1 MTSKISSY
9 FKLILSDIRHRGWL
23 AALSCIT
30 LFLLMPVY
38 TMLYFSAYEAT
49 ASDLLHD
56 FPRLLNTGPA
66 GYLSAAIAVLAV
78 LSALSGF
85 SYIHSREKT
94 DFFHSLPVR
103 RTMWFGT
110 AWLSGVLVVL
120 IPYLVCSI
128 LTIAAEAVNKGM
140 TASLAG
146 RSAEA
151 VLGGVL
157 AFFVLYNAGVFAVM
171 LTGRTVTA
179 LLASLAVIVY
189 PILALTLGSAME
201 NEFYDTFYSNG
212 LTLPDKLAGY
222 LSPAG
227 LFSALIEQSS
237 SGRLGFVIPAAAL
250 LMSALFIAAAVLVY
264 RIYPS
269 EAAGAAL
276 AFPVTG
282 PILKVLICIP
292 SALFISLI
300 IQDLMMIYG
309 NKWTP
314 LLSILAALIIC
325 AVIDFIYTMDLRLL
339 IKSWKSS
346 LLSIAGVLAVLCF
359 FQFDLAGYDTYLPD
373 EEDIESISFQ
383 PEPFLDYFCYPES
396 EHGMEPSSGYFAPE
410 DMTETLY
417 ALAQTGIDNLEQG
430 LNAKNVHD
438 MENIP
443 DPMLSSALADKKD
456 AGEEFFSA
464 VFRYRFSDG
473 RIINRQYTLSYIDTA
488 EAMKDLL
495 GSREYRE
502 QLFPIFEV
510 DINSVSSI
518 SLLDIYRTPEE
529 LKLDKEQKTALLNA
543 YETDV
548 LNVSADTFINS
559 EPLGEL
565 EITFPNPVLKG
576 HGTLTDD
583 GMVSYITSGSAYYG
597 DGNSI
602 VPKLYLYPEYKNT
615 LDLLGEYGYTLHT
628 EIDPESVS
636 SITVYP
642 DADTIEDNRCDNLI
656 YRLSD
661 TAVINYEGFGSEMSI
676 IATAQD
682 DIELILSYMEHYA
695 GNILDTGNRYPDS
708 MEVQYKNGA
717 TCSYSLKL

>member
-9 FKLILSDIRHRGWL
+9 FKLIFSDIRHRGWL

-237 SGRLGFVIPAAAL
+237 SDRLGFVIPAAAL

-464 VFRYRFSDG
+464 VFRYRLSDG

-583 GMVSYITSGSAYYG
+583 GIVSYITSGSAYYG